1 MRNILSLFDGISCGR
16 LALDRAGIKY
26 EKYYASEIDKYAIA
40 VTRYNYP
47 DTIFVGDIR
56 NLKGEDFKD
65 IDLIMGGS
73 PCFAEGTKVLTK
85 EGYKNIEDIKLNDY
99 VLTHNKRFCRV
110 LDIGYRYAETYIVKA
125 QGILSI
131 ETTFNHPFLVREIS
145 WKWNSKKRTK
155 ERVWSEPKWKNAE
168 KLTKNDFIGI
178 PIIEIE
184 ENPYN
189 LTKEDCWLIGR
200 YIADGHIRKTKR
212 KGRKNSYQ
220 YQVVY
225 SIGEH
230 KVEEFKQKVK
240 HRYFSC
246 YKHSKSTYKC
256 VINSKEFLEL
266 LEKLDVGK
274 GAKSKKISL
283 PLLLLPRELLKEVIE
298 GYLSGDGYYDSKQDM
313 YKATTI
319 SEELALSLQLA
330 VTKVYKVNSSIY
342 FYKRPNKYIIEG
354 RIVNQNDTYFVEFR
368 TGNRK
373 QRRAVVI
380 DGIVW
385 VPVKEVIKTGLFKKV
400 YNLEVENDNT
410 YTANNVIVHNC
421 QNFSFSGKKQGMIT
435 KEKIEVTTLE
445 QYLEL
450 KEQGFEFEGQSYLFW
465 EFVRLLK
472 EIKPKWFLLENVRMA
487 KKWRDVITNALEVEP
502 IEINSALV
510 SAQNRRR
517 LYWTNIPVK
526 GLPKDKGILLKDILE
541 DEVDEKYYLDKGI
554 EILNKQKGG
563 LCKEIGKLEIKG
575 FDCIRRVYSPEG
587 KSPTLIAMQGGYRQP
602 KIIEEKYYL
611 SEKHFKAFLKSYKNF
626 SLDDRNSKSK
636 PLLATYYKQPP
647 HCPYILDKDKSLCM
661 DACYYKGGNLKQYFE
676 KHRRQLVFKVNE
688 ENKVRVRRLTPLE
701 CERLQTLPDNYTQY
715 GLFDDGKIRK
725 ISDTQRYKMIGNG
738 WTVDV
743 IAWIFSFINDE

>member
-178 PIIEIE
+178 PIIEI
-184 ENPYN
+184 
-189 LTKEDCWLIGR
+189 
-200 YIADGHIRKTKR
+200 
-212 KGRKNSYQ
+212 
-220 YQVVY
+220 
-225 SIGEH
+225 
-230 KVEEFKQKVK
+230 
-240 HRYFSC
+240 
-246 YKHSKSTYKC
+246 
-256 VINSKEFLEL
+256 
-266 LEKLDVGK
+266 
-274 GAKSKKISL
+274 
-283 PLLLLPRELLKEVIE
+283 
-298 GYLSGDGYYDSKQDM
+298 
-313 YKATTI
+313 
-319 SEELALSLQLA
+319 EELALSLQLA